1 MKISLKTA
9 LILFSGIATIGLYT
23 SCNNANGK
31 NLDKNKDETT
41 KITILQTADIHG
53 QLDSHPELFWE
64 DEEIVFKER
73 GGLAHIQTLFEE
85 EQADSGSEG
94 GHEAGQRS
102 PVVGEEDPPGLD
114 VGDGSFDGSA

>member
-23 SCNNANGK
+23 SCNDANGK
-31 NLDKNKDETT
+31 NPEKNKDEPT
-41 KITILQTADIHG
+41 KITILQTTDIHG

-73 GGLAHIQTLFEE
+73 G
-85 EQADSGSEG
+85 
-94 GHEAGQRS
+94 
-102 PVVGEEDPPGLD
+102 
-114 VGDGSFDGSA
+114 